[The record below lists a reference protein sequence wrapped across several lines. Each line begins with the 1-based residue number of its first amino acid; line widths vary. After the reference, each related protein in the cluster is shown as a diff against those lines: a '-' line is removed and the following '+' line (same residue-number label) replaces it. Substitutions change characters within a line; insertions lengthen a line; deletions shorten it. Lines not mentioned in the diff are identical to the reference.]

1 MKCLDTERLI
11 GYAYRLLDEP
21 AAAEVCGHLQEC
33 TRCREAVAQYG
44 RLDAVLNEW
53 HEPGPSPAFDVRVR
67 QAVEAEQARRERWGF
82 TGWQWARNLAL
93 ASLGVLMVAGLVWLN
108 RNHRGVDH
116 STLVATQ
123 QSPHAGGAQNS
134 GAAMN
139 VHSAPSPTRVDVTP
153 GLHAPSQES
162 VNNGSTDDKDTQAM
176 EDYDLAANFDVLS
189 EIPKGERR
197 VAN

>member
-11 GYAYRLLDEP
+11 GYAYRLIDEP
-21 AAAEVCGHLQEC
+21 AASEVRGHLEDC
-33 TRCREAVAQYG
+33 PRCREAVAQYG

-53 HEPGPSPAFDVRVR
+53 NVPGPSSPFDVRVR
-67 QAVEAEQARRERWGF
+67 QAVEAEQSRRGLWGIND
-82 TGWQWARNLAL
+82 WQWARSMAL
-93 ASLGVLMVAGLVWLN
+93 ASLGVLLVAGLVWFN
-108 RNHRGVDH
+108 RTHRGLDP

-123 QSPHAGGAQNS
+123 QSPHTGGAQNS
-134 GAAMN
+134 GLGAN
-139 VHSAPSPTRVDVTP
+139 VQSLPNPTQPNVPP
-153 GLHAPSQES
+153 GLHAPTRES